1 MSCGTCSEETKRK
14 AAAASGSPVATGAA
28 TTRLS
33 GSTELAEVSP
43 KSGGPGTNRARAGG
57 EIGVN
62 GEHYEGGQFLPST
75 TLPKQAP
82 TSRKAGTGK
91 REIAP
96 YVWEVAPEGKQS
108 IYSRFSH
115 LWKIADGKAAVIDNA
130 QALAYYKRSAEEV
143 QAAADQWNAGERWMP

>member
-1 MSCGTCSEETKRK
+1 MSCGTCSEKTT
-14 AAAASGSPVATGAA
+14 AGAASAIGACPPGMATGGA
-28 TTRLS
+28 T
-33 GSTELAEVSP
+33 
-43 KSGGPGTNRARAGG
+43 GTNRAKAGG

-62 GEHYEGGQFLPST
+62 GERYEGGQFLPST

-96 YVWEVAPEGKQS
+96 YVWEVAPEGMQS

-115 LWKIADGKAAVIDNA
+115 LWQITDGKAAVIDNA

>member
-1 MSCGTCSEETKRK
+1 MKRLT
-14 AAAASGSPVATGAA
+14 A
-28 TTRLS
+28 RLS
-33 GSTELAEVSP
+33 GSTARLSGSAELTVEASPKSELAEVSP
-43 KSGGPGTNRARAGG
+43 KSGTNRAKAGG

-62 GEHYEGGQFLPST
+62 GERYEGGQFLPST

-96 YVWEVAPEGKQS
+96 YVWEVAPEGMQS

-115 LWKIADGKAAVIDNA
+115 LWQITDGKAAVIDNA

>member
-33 GSTELAEVSP
+33 SP
-43 KSGGPGTNRARAGG
+43 KSGTNRAKAGG

-62 GEHYEGGQFLPST
+62 GERYEGGQFLPST

-115 LWKIADGKAAVIDNA
+115 LWQITDGKAAVIDNA

>member
-14 AAAASGSPVATGAA
+14 AASASGSPVATGAA
-28 TTRLS
+28 T
-33 GSTELAEVSP
+33 
-43 KSGGPGTNRARAGG
+43 GTNRAKAGG

-62 GEHYEGGQFLPST
+62 GERYEGGQFLPST

-96 YVWEVAPEGKQS
+96 YVWEVAPEGMQS

-115 LWKIADGKAAVIDNA
+115 LWQITDGKAAVIDNA